1 MVDEYILRYFPTS
14 DCPEGFGKRGRKGVG
29 SVPLDRLEQVAEV
42 LEREESY
49 DEREELV
56 DVIRYTL
63 RKGNEINCGGL
74 RSGDDLFT
82 LSADVYIEVGKMK
95 VSYGSVDDD
104 TGHKKMG
111 LREASAVS
119 FLKSLSLPSLC
130 NVAVFKLGLP
140 VDPLQTEIVN

>member
-1 MVDEYILRYFPTS
+1 MVDEYVLRYFPTS
-14 DCPEGFGKRGRKGVG
+14 NCPEGFGREGRKGVG
-29 SVPLDRLEQVAEV
+29 SVPLKRLEQVAEV

-119 FLKSLSLPSLC
+119 FLKSLSLPILN
-130 NVAVFKLGLP
+130 NVALSRLILP
-140 VDPLQTEIVN
+140 VDPQEVDIAN